1 MNIKTRI
8 DRMKNSYTIESI
20 VMMAE
25 SIFFAVIAMFAIV
38 PMAIMIASIIKYFF
52 N

>member
-1 MNIKTRI
+1 
-8 DRMKNSYTIESI
+8 MKNSDTIESI

-25 SIFFAVIAMFAIV
+25 SIFFAVIAMLAIV

>member
-1 MNIKTRI
+1 MNIKNIINRI
-8 DRMKNSYTIESI
+8 KNSDTI
-20 VMMAE
+20 MMAE

-38 PMAIMIASIIKYFF
+38 PMAIMIVSIIKYFF